1 MAAGASHVTHGHPS
15 PNHLVVGGQ
24 YAGPPTSIP
33 SLMITAPPLQHLHHT
48 HTNGQTIS
56 HHITQ
61 VTGRIGFLISVS
73 FILDKKISVEDPEF
87 FYIRN
92 LLLG

>member
-1 MAAGASHVTHGHPS
+1 MLNKIYKNTTVLTQIISVVSVAAGASHVTHGHPS
-15 PNHLVVGGQ
+15 PSHLVVGGQ

-48 HTNGQTIS
+48 HTHTNGQTIS

-61 VTGRIGFLISVS
+61 VTRVAVGF
-73 FILDKKISVEDPEF
+73 
-87 FYIRN
+87 
-92 LLLG
+92 